1 MSIIT
6 RADMEALAVR
16 LNNTYVNFDG
26 AYGNQCWDSVAY
38 ICSLLGWPVV
48 DTVAD
53 GSSWSGYAGTMYRGF
68 PQNNAVAAAYTKV
81 SPAEPAMPGD
91 IVVWGAVPGLYP
103 LTHTATAV
111 ADAGLNILTLS
122 QNSSAARPDLP
133 GYSSDSSGPII
144 LQLLPKKGLLGYL
157 RKTDGLALNGTI
169 NTPEEEMANSQMELQ
184 TAVQTVLMSNK
195 IVKGPRSAAEALS
208 QLLDSTDTIGA
219 RALETN
225 KGVAELKELL
235 GQLLE
240 STNANRSTQ
249 YLKGRDKPE
258 VYALNMNEGTLRH
271 IESAEFNVVQAISL
285 YRTVD
290 QPVMDALLNAQGK

>member
-1 MSIIT
+1 MSAIT
-6 RADMEALAVR
+6 RIDMEALAAR

-26 AYGNQCWDSVAY
+26 AFGNQCWDSVAY

-53 GSSWSGYAGTMYRGF
+53 GSEWSGYAGTMYRSF
-68 PQNNAVAAAYTKV
+68 PQNAAVAAAYTKI
-81 SPAEPAMPGD
+81 SPAEPAQPGD
-91 IVVWGAVPGLYP
+91 IIVWGAVPGLYP

-122 QNSSAARPDLP
+122 QNSSAPRPDLP
-133 GYSSDSSGPII
+133 GYSSDSTGPII

-157 RKTDGLALNGTI
+157 RKTDGLVLNGTI

-225 KGVAELKELL
+225 KGIGELKDLL
-235 GQLLE
+235 GKLIE
-240 STNANRSTQ
+240 STNSNRSTQ
-249 YLKGRDKPE
+249 YVKGRDKPE
-258 VYALNMNEGTLRH
+258 VYALDIGAGTLRH
-271 IESAEFNVVQAISL
+271 IDSAEFNLIKAIGI
-285 YRTVD
+285 YREVD
-290 QPVMDALLNAQGK
+290 QAVMDAFLGAK